1 MPRLR
6 LFSLAP
12 AISVNRPLESS
23 WSLQFF
29 CDCFKPNAE
38 ALYNFSVAI
47 STSKLQ
53 GSNVGGRP

>member
-23 WSLQFF
+23 CIGNLGEPVAPIFLRLFQ
-29 CDCFKPNAE
+29 AE
-38 ALYNFSVAI
+38 C
-47 STSKLQ
+47 
-53 GSNVGGRP
+53 